1 MGSAPAWSGTGLRR
15 RADRVAPI
23 GVSRFGLATRMLSAF
38 VFAVCLPFVVR
49 MNESLSR
56 AIGSVPAAWA
66 VHAVGA
72 VFGLAFM
79 LPFAGRAWLGAAS
92 TAPWWSWLGGVIGVG
107 MVLLATRAVS
117 LLGVAGF
124 TAVTVAVQLVVS
136 AAIDHYG
143 LAGSPVYALSPLRA
157 AGIVLLAIGATMV
170 VRG

>member
-1 MGSAPAWSGTGLRR
+1 
-15 RADRVAPI
+15 
-23 GVSRFGLATRMLSAF
+23 
-38 VFAVCLPFVVR
+38 
-49 MNESLSR
+49 
-56 AIGSVPAAWA
+56 
-66 VHAVGA
+66 
-72 VFGLAFM
+72 M
-79 LPFAGRAWLGAAS
+79 LPFAGRTWLGSAS

-107 MVLLATRAVS
+107 MVLLATRAVT